1 MVFFGWIVA
10 ITGHFLNQYQS
21 PYANFMQ
28 GLGAGFVIIGSLI
41 LIIKKRNQKNEAS
54 SR

>member
-1 MVFFGWIVA
+1 MVFVGWILA
-10 ITGHFLNQYQS
+10 ITGHFMAQYQN
-21 PYANFMQ
+21 PYAYFIQ

-41 LIIKKRNQKNEAS
+41 IIIKKRNQKNEAS